1 MSARL
6 DLNQQEKINKR
17 YHDHP
22 LFCACQATFRNYL
35 AGMHYLMFSPT
46 EVFVESVGV
55 IDDLL
60 EEGTDRLEYIRSLW
74 QNLIIRYKLWPLM
87 HPGAGDD
94 KEYETAVSSV
104 LYTVALAM
112 SRHSDSYFN
121 DIIKDALL
129 AEIDSHTSV
138 VKQQEDSVI
147 ASLSQYADG
156 IEEWLCNYANSETY
170 LSDDI
175 DDVVH
180 DRKPRSLL
188 KIAHNNKNIDNK
200 RKKAK
205 NPKADY
211 SKYSFA
217 LISKRKFKGRNSQ
230 LLEWLHDELKD
241 KKFIVDFKD
250 VIVDEELSQI
260 LDVDGK
266 NKLVFNAV
274 FSGADTEYHI
284 VWTGTVKELGYF
296 INQLEER
303 GVLSWKEGPRKWQV
317 TRNRIWQG
325 KKELEN
331 DDETGKK
338 HYTYIY
344 EPFKENAFNGSLV
357 PANTTKLDE
366 ILDLIAPPVEK
377 TPQHKID
384 DEVEEEFMSL
394 SNFEEEN
401 ENNEGQKISEGYR
414 EISHRAK
421 E

>member
-94 KEYETAVSSV
+94 KEYETAVNSV

-129 AEIDSHTSV
+129 TEIDSHTSV

-147 ASLSQYADG
+147 ASISKYAAG
-156 IEEWLCNYANSETY
+156 IEEWLDNYANSETY

-188 KIAHNNKNIDNK
+188 KVAHKNKSNIQKKTKENK
-200 RKKAK
+200 
-205 NPKADY
+205 PDY
-211 SKYSFA
+211 SKYSFT
-217 LISKRKFKGRNSQ
+217 LTSKRKYKGRNNL

-241 KKFIVDFKD
+241 KKFIVDYNVKVEKD
-250 VIVDEELSQI
+250 LSQI
-260 LDVDGK
+260 LDIDEK
-266 NKLVFNAV
+266 NKLVFSAV
-274 FSGADTEYHI
+274 FSGADTDYHI
-284 VWTGTVKELGYF
+284 VWIGTVKELGYF
-296 INQLEER
+296 VNQLEER
-303 GVLSWKEGPRKWQV
+303 GVLSWKVGPRKWQV
-317 TRNRIWQG
+317 TRNRILQG
-325 KKELEN
+325 KKECVN
-331 DDETGKK
+331 DDETGKT
-338 HYTYIY
+338 HYNYIY
-344 EPFKENAFNGSLV
+344 ESFKENAFNGSLV
-357 PANTTKLDE
+357 PADTTKLDE
-366 ILDLIAPPVEK
+366 ILDLIAPPVDK
-377 TPQHKID
+377 TANQKID
-384 DEVEEEFMSL
+384 DEVEEEFRNL
-394 SNFEEEN
+394 FNFEKDN
-401 ENNEGQKISEGYR
+401 NNNEGQKLSEGFR
-414 EISHRAK
+414 ETSHKPK

>member
-1 MSARL
+1 MINRL

-55 IDDLL
+55 MDDLM
-60 EEGTDRLEYIRSLW
+60 EEGTDKLEYIRSLW

-87 HPGAGDD
+87 HPGAEDD
-94 KEYETAVSSV
+94 KEYETAVNSV
-104 LYTVALAM
+104 LYTVAIVL
-112 SRHSDSYFN
+112 SRHEDSFFSDV
-121 DIIKDALL
+121 IKDALL

-138 VKQQEDSVI
+138 VKQQEDYVI
-147 ASLSQYADG
+147 ASLSKFAAD
-156 IEEWLCNYANSETY
+156 IDEWLENYANSETY

-180 DRKPRSLL
+180 DREPRSLL
-188 KIAHNNKNIDNK
+188 KIAHKNNILGNI

-205 NPKADY
+205 KPKADY
-211 SKYSFA
+211 SKYSFT
-217 LISKRKFKGRNSQ
+217 LISKRKFKGRNNL

-241 KKFIVDFKD
+241 KKFIVDFKEI
-250 VIVDEELSQI
+250 IVEKDLSQI
-260 LDVDGK
+260 LDIDGK

-274 FSGADTEYHI
+274 FSGADTDYHI
-284 VWTGTVKELGYF
+284 VWIGTAKELGYF
-296 INQLEER
+296 INQLEIR
-303 GVLSWKEGPRKWQV
+303 GALSWKEGPRKWQV

-325 KKELEN
+325 KKEYEN
-331 DDETGKK
+331 EDETGKK

-366 ILDLIAPPVEK
+366 IIDLIAPPVEK
-377 TPQHKID
+377 SSQQKID
-384 DEVEEEFMSL
+384 DEVAEEFNNL

-401 ENNEGQKISEGYR
+401 ENNEGQKMSEGFR
-414 EISHRAK
+414 ETSHKSR